1 MYTGT
6 MKKVGIISILSAIML
21 VVMSMVTS
29 MTVQADNNDSEEQ
42 VIDEKWGMP
51 VYVYGSAL
59 TEKEAKSLAEDMGYD
74 FDNLETY
81 IVDAEDL
88 NEFLDDANSSDSSMY
103 SSVIIERKEEGYGI
117 EVEIPNSD
125 RITRIN
131 KTQYENAM
139 TTSGVTDAKVIVDS
153 PKPVTGESALSGIY
167 KAYDEKGE
175 ELDKERMELGQD
187 ELDVTSDINED
198 SKDSEG
204 YDEDEL
210 NAAIVDIKQQLSEM
224 DEAATKEDVEEVV
237 NKVLD
242 ERGVGNA
249 ISEDNV
255 NKLVEF
261 ADNYRGSSAIDSD
274 EVKEQLKDI
283 SKDVTEKAK
292 DIKDKLDE
300 SGFWEKLGNFFKDL
314 WKAIANFFNSIFE

>member
-139 TTSGVTDAKVIVDS
+139 ITRVGTDAKEAVNA
-153 PKPVTGESALSGIY
+153 PKPVTGVGAVIGNDN
-167 KAYDEKGE
+167 AYDEIGHV
-175 ELDKERMELGQD
+175 LDQQRMESGQD
-187 ELDVTSDINED
+187 EFDVISDINVD
-198 SKDSEG
+198 IKDSEG
-204 YDEDEL
+204 YDD
-210 NAAIVDIKQQLSEM
+210 
-224 DEAATKEDVEEVV
+224 
-237 NKVLD
+237 
-242 ERGVGNA
+242 
-249 ISEDNV
+249 
-255 NKLVEF
+255 
-261 ADNYRGSSAIDSD
+261 
-274 EVKEQLKDI
+274 
-283 SKDVTEKAK
+283 
-292 DIKDKLDE
+292 
-300 SGFWEKLGNFFKDL
+300 
-314 WKAIANFFNSIFE
+314 